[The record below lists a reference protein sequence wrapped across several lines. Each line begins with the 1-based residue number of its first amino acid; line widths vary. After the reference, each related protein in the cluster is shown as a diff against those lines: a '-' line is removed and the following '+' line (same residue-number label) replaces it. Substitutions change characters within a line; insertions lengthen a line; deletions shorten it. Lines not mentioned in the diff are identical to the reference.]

1 MANHKWENT
10 GNRSRGD
17 RYREYVCTRCGIGPV
32 FKDVFEDKQAIA
44 TAAKKQGLSTDCNV
58 EIVKKIQEE

>member
-1 MANHKWENT
+1 M
-10 GNRSRGD
+10 
-17 RYREYVCTRCGIGPV
+17 